1 MTDLAG
7 EINRLALEIDRAEAL
22 IAARRLL
29 AAVREGDKR
38 PTRDEIDEA
47 LRLTGDLSGADDVGA
62 H

>member
-29 AAVREGDKR
+29 AAVREGNKQA
-38 PTRDEIDEA
+38 TREEIDDA
-47 LRLTGDLSGADDVGA
+47 LRLTGDLAGADDVCA